1 MGSALYEQIDGA
13 YKEKLVESIKKA
25 HKMMKGKSD
34 RYLNDYIYTN
44 LAKWGS
50 EFEYESVLSEIGYE
64 E

>member
-1 MGSALYEQIDGA
+1 
-13 YKEKLVESIKKA
+13 
-25 HKMMKGKSD
+25 MKYFYSNYIGKSAKYGEKYRFYD
-34 RYLNDYIYTN
+34 IERQGYLNDYIYTN